1 MNVFSR
7 KNPKLSSSDR
17 TSNVKA
23 KNIYRHMLG
32 VANNCTGSGANYT
45 GTVRFDICGNVINFR
60 NYELARSMAKGS
72 ALISDCNCNGM
83 SEPGGPET
91 WNANGTVF
99 NGGELPTGG
108 PLANGA
114 QTMAYLSNS
123 SGWIPDRLDND
134 GGAGATDAPG
144 GTLDGSGVW
153 IDPNNHLFGKY
164 GDCEIDKFLTY
175 VDLTGSAI
183 DLKGN
188 DTKKNY
194 MYNYAPIGSGI
205 STKAGIGRSLRPF
218 YTLPSGITGA
228 CCNDSDKYSWKIA
241 KIGAKAWADVA
252 LSSNGIKIFAPA
264 TNSFIFISEDSGV
277 TWRQTATSTSW
288 NSISASS
295 DGTKLI
301 ANNGTV
307 GGFQGILFNSL
318 NMGDTWSAVPTPQ
331 AGGAFQQITSSNDGQ
346 YAIVARSPTS
356 LSTNSIVVRTT
367 NFGQS
372 WSNVSNLSSSNAEWY
387 SVASSGSGQIAYIG
401 QRSNNIAT
409 PMYKSTNYGQNWSLI
424 GSATGIPVSSSIKWY
439 GIACSDDGSVVY
451 AADNST
457 NQNGGRIYRSGD
469 SGANWVVCPG
479 SQQKNWTAISCSA
492 DGKSIIACSGPTAGQ
507 VWTSDNFGETWTL
520 NNLPGSIGYWR
531 GVAISADGKRK
542 SAVDAGSLPG
552 PSGGRLYVFNE
563 FNASYYQ

>member
-32 VANNCTGSGANYT
+32 VANKCTGSGANYT

-91 WNANGTVF
+91 WNANGTIF
-99 NGGELPTGG
+99 NGGGLPIRG

-123 SGWIPDRLDND
+123 NGWIADRLDND

-164 GDCEIDKFLTY
+164 DDCETDKFLTY
-175 VDLTGSAI
+175 VGLTGSAV

-218 YTLPSGITGA
+218 YTTPTGITGA

-241 KIGAKAWADVA
+241 KIGAKAWADVTM
-252 LSSNGIKIFAPA
+252 SSDGIKIFAPVSG
-264 TNSFIFISEDSGV
+264 SFIFISEDSGV
-277 TWRQTATSTSW
+277 TWRQTAISTWW

-301 ANNGTV
+301 ANNGTI
-307 GGFQGILFNSL
+307 GGLTGVLFYSLDSGNTWNS
-318 NMGDTWSAVPTPQ
+318 SVTPQ
-331 AGGAFQQITSSNDGQ
+331 AGGAFEQVTSSNDGQ
-346 YAIVARSPTS
+346 YVIVTRSQTS
-356 LSTNSIVVRTT
+356 ISTNSICVRST
-367 NFGQS
+367 NFGQN

-401 QRSNNIAT
+401 ERSNNTST

-424 GSATGIPVSSSIKWY
+424 GAATGIPVSSSIKWY
-439 GIACSDDGSVVY
+439 GIACSDDGRVVY
-451 AADNST
+451 AADNNAS
-457 NQNGGRIYRSGD
+457 QNGGRIYRSGD

-479 SQQKNWTAISCSA
+479 SPQKNWIS
-492 DGKSIIACSGPTAGQ
+492 IACSANGKHIIAGSGATAGQ
-507 VWTSDNFGETWTL
+507 IWTSDNFGETWIQ

-542 SAVDAGSLPG
+542 SVVDAGSLPG
-552 PSGGRLYVFNE
+552 PSGGRLYVYNNFKE
-563 FNASYYQ
+563 SYYQ

>member
-60 NYELARSMAKGS
+60 NYELARNMAKGS

-99 NGGELPTGG
+99 NGGELPTRG

-175 VDLTGSAI
+175 VGLTGSAI

-218 YTLPSGITGA
+218 YTSPAGITGA

-264 TNSFIFISEDSGV
+264 SNSFIFISEDSGV
-277 TWRQTATSTSW
+277 TWRQTAISTSW

-331 AGGAFQQITSSNDGQ
+331 SGGAFQQITSSNDGQ

-356 LSTNSIVVRTT
+356 NSTNSIVVRTT

-401 QRSNNIAT
+401 QRSNNTAT

-469 SGANWVVCPG
+469 SGANWVICPG

-492 DGKSIIACSGPTAGQ
+492 DGKSIIAASGPTAGQ
-507 VWTSDNFGETWTL
+507 VWTSDNFGDTWQL
-520 NNLPGSIGYWR
+520 NNLPNSIGYWK

-542 SAVDAGSLPG
+542 SAVDAGTLPG
-552 PSGGRLYVFNE
+552 PSGGKLYVFNE
-563 FNASYYQ
+563 FSASYYQ